1 MQLNKEIVPE
11 INRKVRN
18 DDSEMCS
25 VGARSFSLLC
35 VLGSLNFMLQ
45 NRLCIYMKKFSCR
58 IFSTMTEYF
67 HVAFALL
74 LSGQ

>member
-11 INRKVRN
+11 ISRKVRN
-18 DDSEMCS
+18 DDSEM
-25 VGARSFSLLC
+25 SFSLLC
-35 VLGSLNFMLQ
+35 VLGRLNYMLQ
-45 NRLCIYMKKFSCR
+45 NPLCIHMKKFSCR